1 MLKPAIRLLSFEK
14 IKLKIIIGNL
24 LIKTSPNSI
33 MYWPPTWLLSKK
45 SFSTVDPDLFKILTC
60 KTYQQQSIDKDID
73 KSLKGVK
80 KFNEVKSS
88 ILKQFS

>member
-45 SFSTVDPDLFKILTC
+45 SFSTVDPDLFKILN
-60 KTYQQQSIDKDID
+60 YIRYDIN
-73 KSLKGVK
+73 KLKMDEIIK
-80 KFNEVKSS
+80 E
-88 ILKQFS
+88 